1 MGTEHKKSKGSKKKE
16 ATKKESSTKEGSRT
30 NLEVDEKCQII
41 EYLKSHRHA
50 LFDQYS
56 TKLTPSDQKEAWEE
70 AVVFAKR
77 YL

>member
-1 MGTEHKKSKGSKKKE
+1 MGPEHKKPKDSKGSKKKKE
-16 ATKKESSTKEGSRT
+16 KAAEKESSRT
-30 NLEVDEKCQII
+30 NLEVDEKCQVI

-56 TKLTPSDQKEAWEE
+56 TKLTPLDQKEAWEE